1 MIKRLA
7 YVASRFLFTLSENA
21 VKAKEIRNF
30 YINEEQSV
38 YLLSHHD
45 AKKHRQWLN
54 ICIKKLTNLGYSD
67 VEMIGS
73 GAFGFVFAGL
83 DEHNQPWVFKF
94 SRITLA
100 QSVRDRLEDEA
111 YMLSQVNN
119 LLVPKFYGFERI
131 KKQGIL
137 MMARALGE
145 DLEKVS
151 LKRGR
156 FSAAAITDLA
166 LKLRNVLID
175 LRNHKNGIS
184 PQPIVHGDIKPSNL
198 VWNEATQGLSLVD
211 WGSSVYAQID
221 SDGDPVTSNFMD
233 LMSGDLSSTNAR
245 MGDVYFIGDEQM
257 SGAKSS
263 PRFDEQG
270 VASTLYAL
278 ASAQSC
284 RFGAQV
290 IPASSLGL
298 PMELAKVIDGMLSK
312 EKHIRDGAGD
322 YFMRN
327 MPTMAKAYLPQL
339 NIHKNIKA
347 HIPFWFGTDTELP
360 DTVVYS
366 SRKQFLR
373 QADHKQQLLDV
384 NDAQLDRYYKEF
396 LFDTG
401 DTEKAFLASIS
412 RLAKYPVVGGL
423 SFHWK
428 EESLYV
434 ESSLIM
440 HDESLADAFTQAVN
454 NTVMLA
460 QGINQKG
467 LFKCC
472 LFDARKTIQLERDGT
487 GAFKFEQLPEL
498 EYEVMNLK
506 SSDVTRPHS
515 YFEDGKDP
523 DEQLQLPK
531 KVIKCVFELNQ
542 IHHTGCIIFEA
553 LPDRMKIHHY
563 YRLLD
568 ANKEDE
574 FKRLLNK
581 LMQYAVSI
589 TDVGVAGFMKLP
601 YKNTREFS
609 LCEKQADF
617 FYPKDPKRFEA

>member
-1 MIKRLA
+1 M
-7 YVASRFLFTLSENA
+7 
-21 VKAKEIRNF
+21 KAKEIRNF

-38 YLLSHHD
+38 YLLSHRD

-54 ICIKKLTNLGYSD
+54 ICIKQLTLLGYKK

-73 GAFGFVFAGL
+73 GAFGFVFAGD
-83 DEHNQPWVFKF
+83 DEHGLPWVFKF

-111 YMLSQVNN
+111 YMLSQIKNP
-119 LLVPKFYGFERI
+119 LVPTFYGFERI

-137 MMARALGE
+137 MMARAIGE

-151 LKRGR
+151 LKQGR
-156 FSAAAITDLA
+156 LPAAKIMSLA
-166 LKLRNVLID
+166 VKLRNVLLD
-175 LRNHKNGIS
+175 LRRHKNGLS

-198 VWNEATQGLSLVD
+198 VWDENEKQLSLVD
-211 WGSSVYAQID
+211 WGSSVYAQVDEQGNPIA
-221 SDGDPVTSNFMD
+221 SNFMD
-233 LMSGDLSSTNAR
+233 LMSGDLSTTNAR
-245 MGDVYFIGDEQM
+245 MGDVYFIGDAQM
-257 SGAKSS
+257 SGEKSS

-284 RFGAQV
+284 RFGAQA
-290 IPASSLGL
+290 IPASSLML
-298 PMELAKVIDGMLSK
+298 PKELANVIDGMLSK
-312 EKHIRDGAGD
+312 ERLVRDKAGD

-327 MPTMAKAYLPQL
+327 IETMAKAYLPQL
-339 NIHKNIKA
+339 PKTETKA
-347 HIPFWFGTDTELP
+347 AIPFWFSQDPEP
-360 DTVVYS
+360 ETVVYS

-428 EESLYV
+428 DESLYV

-440 HDESLADAFTQAVN
+440 HDETLATAFTDAVN

-460 QGINQKG
+460 QAISQKG

-487 GAFKFEQLPEL
+487 GAFKFNQLPEL
-498 EYEVMNLK
+498 DYEVVNVK
-506 SSDVTRPHS
+506 ASDVTRPHS

-568 ANKEDE
+568 ASKEVE

-581 LMQYAVSI
+581 LMQYAVNI

-601 YKNTREFS
+601 YKNTREFG
-609 LCEKQADF
+609 LCEQQPSNY
-617 FYPKDPKRFEA
+617 YPKNPKQLLN

>member
-1 MIKRLA
+1 MQ
-7 YVASRFLFTLSENA
+7 
-21 VKAKEIRNF
+21 AKEIRNF

-54 ICIKKLTNLGYSD
+54 ICIKKLTLLGYEN

-73 GAFGFVFAGL
+73 GAFGFVFAGHDDTGL
-83 DEHNQPWVFKF
+83 PWVFKF

-100 QSVRDRLEDEA
+100 QSIRDRLEDEA
-111 YMLSQVNN
+111 YMLSQINN
-119 LLVPKFYGFERI
+119 PLVPEFYAFERI

-137 MMARALGE
+137 MMARAMGE

-151 LKRGR
+151 LKKGR
-156 FSAAAITDLA
+156 IGAAKIMTLA
-166 LKLRNVLID
+166 VRLRNVLLD
-175 LRNHKNGIS
+175 LRNHNTGITA
-184 PQPIVHGDIKPSNL
+184 QPIVHGDIKPSNL
-198 VWNEATQGLSLVD
+198 VWDEASDALSLVD

-221 SDGDPVTSNFMD
+221 SDGNPIASNFMD
-233 LMSGDLSSTNAR
+233 LMSGDLSTTNAR
-245 MGDVYFIGDEQM
+245 MGDVYFIGEAQM
-257 SGAKSS
+257 SGEQSS

-270 VASTLYAL
+270 VAATLYAL

-284 RFGAQV
+284 RFGVDV

-298 PMELAKVIDGMLSK
+298 PIELAKVIDGMLSK
-312 EKHIRDGAGD
+312 NKQVRDSAGD

-327 MPTMAKAYLPQL
+327 ITSMAKAYLPEL
-339 NIHKNIKA
+339 PKKVVKA
-347 HIPFWFGTDTELP
+347 AIPFWFSYDEEP
-360 DTVVYS
+360 ETVVYS

-412 RLAKYPVVGGL
+412 RLAKYPAVGGL

-428 EESLYV
+428 DESLFV
-434 ESSLIM
+434 ESSLILYN
-440 HDESLADAFTQAVN
+440 ETLAAAFTDAVN

-460 QGINQKG
+460 QAISQKG

-472 LFDARKTIQLERDGT
+472 LFDARKTIQLERDRT
-487 GAFKFEQLPEL
+487 GAFKFESLPEL
-498 EYEVMNLK
+498 DFETVNVNA
-506 SSDVTRPHS
+506 SDVTRPHS

-553 LPDRMKIHHY
+553 LPDRLKIHHY

-568 ANKEDE
+568 ASKEDE
-574 FKRLLNK
+574 FRRLLNK
-581 LMQYAVSI
+581 LMQYAVNI

-609 LCEKQADF
+609 LCEQQGNHY
-617 FYPKDPKRFEA
+617 YPKNPKVTL

>member
-1 MIKRLA
+1 MQ
-7 YVASRFLFTLSENA
+7 
-21 VKAKEIRNF
+21 AKEIRNF

-54 ICIKKLTNLGYSD
+54 ICIKKLTLLGYEN

-73 GAFGFVFAGL
+73 GAFGFVFAGHDDTGL
-83 DEHNQPWVFKF
+83 PWVFKF

-100 QSVRDRLEDEA
+100 QSIRDRLEDEA
-111 YMLSQVNN
+111 YMLSQINN
-119 LLVPKFYGFERI
+119 PLVPEFYAFERI

-137 MMARALGE
+137 MMARAMGE

-151 LKRGR
+151 LKKGR
-156 FSAAAITDLA
+156 IGAAKIMMLA
-166 LKLRNVLID
+166 VRLRNVLLD
-175 LRNHKNGIS
+175 LRNHNTGITA
-184 PQPIVHGDIKPSNL
+184 QPIVHGDIKPSNL
-198 VWNEATQGLSLVD
+198 VWDEASDALSLVD

-221 SDGDPVTSNFMD
+221 SDGNPIASNFMD
-233 LMSGDLSSTNAR
+233 LMSADLSTTNAR
-245 MGDVYFIGDEQM
+245 MGDVYFIGEAQM
-257 SGAKSS
+257 SGEQSS

-270 VASTLYAL
+270 VAATLYAL

-284 RFGAQV
+284 RFGVDV

-298 PMELAKVIDGMLSK
+298 PIELAKVIDGMLSK
-312 EKHIRDGAGD
+312 NKQVRNSAGD

-327 MPTMAKAYLPQL
+327 ITSMAKAYLPEL
-339 NIHKNIKA
+339 PKKVVKA
-347 HIPFWFGTDTELP
+347 AIPFWFSYDEEP
-360 DTVVYS
+360 ETVVYS

-412 RLAKYPVVGGL
+412 RLAKYPAVGGL

-428 EESLYV
+428 DESLFV
-434 ESSLIM
+434 ESSLILYN
-440 HDESLADAFTQAVN
+440 ETLAAAFTDAVN

-460 QGINQKG
+460 QAISQKG

-472 LFDARKTIQLERDGT
+472 LFDARKTIQLERDRT
-487 GAFKFEQLPEL
+487 GAFKFESLPEL
-498 EYEVMNLK
+498 DFETVNVNA
-506 SSDVTRPHS
+506 SDVTRPHS

-553 LPDRMKIHHY
+553 LPDRLKIHHY

-568 ANKEDE
+568 ASKEDE
-574 FKRLLNK
+574 FRRLLNK
-581 LMQYAVSI
+581 LMQYAVNI

-609 LCEKQADF
+609 LCEQQGNHY
-617 FYPKDPKRFEA
+617 YPKNPKVTL

>member
-1 MIKRLA
+1 MLKG
-7 YVASRFLFTLSENA
+7 VTSRFYLNLSEYA
-21 VKAKEIRNF
+21 VTAKEIRNF

-54 ICIKKLTNLGYSD
+54 ICIKKLTNLGYTE

-83 DEHNQPWVFKF
+83 DEHQQPWVFKF

-111 YMLSQVNN
+111 YMLSQVDNP
-119 LLVPKFYGFERI
+119 LVPKFYAFERI

-151 LKRGR
+151 LKKGR
-156 FSAAAITDLA
+156 FSASAITDLA

-198 VWNEATQGLSLVD
+198 VWDEATQGLSLVD

-221 SDGDPVTSNFMD
+221 SHGDPVTSNFMD

-312 EKHIRDGAGD
+312 DKRIRDGAGD
-322 YFMRN
+322 YFIRN
-327 MPTMAKAYLPQL
+327 MPSMAKAYLPQI
-339 NIHKNIKA
+339 NIHSNVKA
-347 HIPFWFGTDTELP
+347 HIPFWFGNDIELP

-460 QGINQKG
+460 QGIHQKG

-498 EYEVMNLK
+498 DYEVMNLK

-568 ANKEDE
+568 ASKEAE

-617 FYPKDPKRFEA
+617 FYPKDPKRFQSFN

>member
-1 MIKRLA
+1 M
-7 YVASRFLFTLSENA
+7 
-21 VKAKEIRNF
+21 KAKEIRNF

-38 YLLSHHD
+38 YLLSHRD

-54 ICIKKLTNLGYSD
+54 ICIKQLTLLGYKK

-73 GAFGFVFAGL
+73 GAFGFVFAGD
-83 DEHNQPWVFKF
+83 DEHGLPWVFKF

-111 YMLSQVNN
+111 YMLSQIKNP
-119 LLVPKFYGFERI
+119 LVPTFYGFERI

-137 MMARALGE
+137 MMARAIGE

-151 LKRGR
+151 LKQGR
-156 FSAAAITDLA
+156 LPAAKIMSLA
-166 LKLRNVLID
+166 VKLRNVLLD
-175 LRNHKNGIS
+175 LRRHKNGLS

-198 VWNEATQGLSLVD
+198 VWDENEKQLSLVD
-211 WGSSVYAQID
+211 WGSSVYAQVDEQGNPIA
-221 SDGDPVTSNFMD
+221 SNFMD
-233 LMSGDLSSTNAR
+233 LMSGDLSTTNAR
-245 MGDVYFIGDEQM
+245 MGDVYFIGDAQM
-257 SGAKSS
+257 SGEKSS

-284 RFGAQV
+284 RFGAQA
-290 IPASSLGL
+290 IPASSLML
-298 PMELAKVIDGMLSK
+298 PKELANVIDGMLSK
-312 EKHIRDGAGD
+312 ERLVRDKAGD

-327 MPTMAKAYLPQL
+327 IETMAKAYLPQL
-339 NIHKNIKA
+339 PKTETKA
-347 HIPFWFGTDTELP
+347 AIPFWFSQDPEP
-360 DTVVYS
+360 ETVVYS

-428 EESLYV
+428 DESLYV

-440 HDESLADAFTQAVN
+440 HDETLATAFTDAVN

-460 QGINQKG
+460 QAISQKG

-487 GAFKFEQLPEL
+487 GAFKFNQLPEL
-498 EYEVMNLK
+498 DYEVVNVK
-506 SSDVTRPHS
+506 ASDVTRPHS

-568 ANKEDE
+568 ASKEVE

-581 LMQYAVSI
+581 LMQYAVNI

-601 YKNTREFS
+601 YKNTREFG
-609 LCEKQADF
+609 LCEQQPSKY
-617 FYPKDPKRFEA
+617 YPKNPKQLLN

>member
-1 MIKRLA
+1 M
-7 YVASRFLFTLSENA
+7 
-21 VKAKEIRNF
+21 KAKEIRNF

-38 YLLSHHD
+38 YLLSHRD

-54 ICIKKLTNLGYSD
+54 ICIKQLTLLGYKK

-73 GAFGFVFAGL
+73 GAFGFVFAGD
-83 DEHNQPWVFKF
+83 DEHGLPWVFKF

-111 YMLSQVNN
+111 YMLSQIKNP
-119 LLVPKFYGFERI
+119 LVPTFYGFERI

-137 MMARALGE
+137 MMARAIGE
-145 DLEKVS
+145 DLEKIS
-151 LKRGR
+151 LKQGR
-156 FSAAAITDLA
+156 LPAAKIMSLA
-166 LKLRNVLID
+166 VKLRNVLLD
-175 LRNHKNGIS
+175 LRRHKNGLS

-198 VWNEATQGLSLVD
+198 VWDENEKQLSLVD
-211 WGSSVYAQID
+211 WGSSVYAQVDEQGNPIA
-221 SDGDPVTSNFMD
+221 SNFMD
-233 LMSGDLSSTNAR
+233 LMSGDLSTTNAR
-245 MGDVYFIGDEQM
+245 MGDVYFIGDAQM
-257 SGAKSS
+257 SGEKSS

-284 RFGAQV
+284 RFGAQA
-290 IPASSLGL
+290 IPASSLML
-298 PMELAKVIDGMLSK
+298 PKELANVIDGMLSK
-312 EKHIRDGAGD
+312 ERLVRDKAGD

-327 MPTMAKAYLPQL
+327 IETMVKAYLPQL
-339 NIHKNIKA
+339 PKTETKA
-347 HIPFWFGTDTELP
+347 AIPFWFSQDPEP
-360 DTVVYS
+360 ETVVYS

-428 EESLYV
+428 DESLYV

-440 HDESLADAFTQAVN
+440 YDETLATAFTDAVN

-460 QGINQKG
+460 QAISQKG

-487 GAFKFEQLPEL
+487 GAFKFNQLPEL
-498 EYEVMNLK
+498 DYEVVNVK
-506 SSDVTRPHS
+506 ASDVTRPHS

-568 ANKEDE
+568 ASKEVE

-581 LMQYAVSI
+581 LMQYAVNI

-601 YKNTREFS
+601 YKNTREFG
-609 LCEKQADF
+609 LCEQQPSNY
-617 FYPKDPKRFEA
+617 YPKNPKQLLN

>member
-1 MIKRLA
+1 M
-7 YVASRFLFTLSENA
+7 
-21 VKAKEIRNF
+21 KAKEIRNF

-38 YLLSHHD
+38 YLLSHRD

-54 ICIKKLTNLGYSD
+54 ICIKQLTLLGYKK

-73 GAFGFVFAGL
+73 GAFGFVFAGD
-83 DEHNQPWVFKF
+83 DEHGLPWVFKF

-111 YMLSQVNN
+111 YMLSQIKNP
-119 LLVPKFYGFERI
+119 LVPQFYGFERI

-137 MMARALGE
+137 MMARAIGE

-151 LKRGR
+151 LKQGR
-156 FSAAAITDLA
+156 LPAAKIMSLA
-166 LKLRNVLID
+166 VKLRNVLLD
-175 LRNHKNGIS
+175 LRRHKNGLS

-198 VWNEATQGLSLVD
+198 VWDENEKQLSLVD
-211 WGSSVYAQID
+211 WGSSVYAQVDEQGNPIA
-221 SDGDPVTSNFMD
+221 SNFMD
-233 LMSGDLSSTNAR
+233 LMSGDLSTTNAR
-245 MGDVYFIGDEQM
+245 MGDVYFIGDAQM
-257 SGAKSS
+257 SGEKSS

-284 RFGAQV
+284 RFGAQA
-290 IPASSLGL
+290 IPASSLML
-298 PMELAKVIDGMLSK
+298 PKELANVIDGMLSK
-312 EKHIRDGAGD
+312 ERLVRDKAGD

-327 MPTMAKAYLPQL
+327 IETMAKAYLPQL
-339 NIHKNIKA
+339 PKTETKA
-347 HIPFWFGTDTELP
+347 AIPFWFSQDPEP
-360 DTVVYS
+360 ETVVYS

-428 EESLYV
+428 DESLYV

-440 HDESLADAFTQAVN
+440 HDETLATAFTDAVN

-460 QGINQKG
+460 QAISQKG

-487 GAFKFEQLPEL
+487 GAFKFNQLPEL
-498 EYEVMNLK
+498 DYEVVNVK
-506 SSDVTRPHS
+506 ASDVTRPHS

-568 ANKEDE
+568 ASKEVE

-581 LMQYAVSI
+581 LMQYAVNI

-601 YKNTREFS
+601 YKNTREFG
-609 LCEKQADF
+609 LCEQQPSNY
-617 FYPKDPKRFEA
+617 YPKNPKQLLN

>member
-1 MIKRLA
+1 L
-7 YVASRFLFTLSENA
+7 
-21 VKAKEIRNF
+21 KAKEIRNF

-45 AKKHRQWLN
+45 AKRHRQWLN
-54 ICIKKLTNLGYSD
+54 ICIKKLTLLGYED

-73 GAFGFVFAGL
+73 GAFGFVFAGY
-83 DEHNQPWVFKF
+83 DENRLPWVFKF

-111 YMLSQVNN
+111 YMLSQINN
-119 LLVPKFYGFERI
+119 PLVPEFYAFERI

-137 MMARALGE
+137 MMARAMGE

-151 LKRGR
+151 LKKGR
-156 FSAAAITDLA
+156 IGAAKIMSLA
-166 LKLRNVLID
+166 VKLRNVLVD
-175 LRNHKNGIS
+175 LRNHKNGLS

-198 VWNEATQGLSLVD
+198 VWDEKTNALSLVD

-221 SDGDPVTSNFMD
+221 SDGNPVASNFMD
-233 LMSGDLSSTNAR
+233 LMSGDLSTTNAR
-245 MGDVYFIGDEQM
+245 MGDVYFIGEAQM
-257 SGAKSS
+257 SGEKSS

-270 VASTLYAL
+270 VAATLYAL

-284 RFGAQV
+284 RFGVHA

-298 PMELAKVIDGMLSK
+298 PIELAKVIDGMLSK
-312 EKHIRDGAGD
+312 DKAVRDRAGD

-327 MPTMAKAYLPQL
+327 ITTMAKAYLPELTTKQA
-339 NIHKNIKA
+339 KA
-347 HIPFWFGTDTELP
+347 IIPFWFSDDEEP
-360 DTVVYS
+360 ETVVYS

-412 RLAKYPVVGGL
+412 RLAKYPLVGGL

-428 EESLYV
+428 DESV
-434 ESSLIM
+434 FIESSLIM
-440 HDESLADAFTQAVN
+440 HNESLGAAFTDAVN

-460 QGINQKG
+460 QAITQKG

-472 LFDARKTIQLERDGT
+472 FFDARKTIQLERDRT
-487 GAFKFEQLPEL
+487 GAFIFEQLPEL
-498 EYEVMNLK
+498 DFEIVNMQAT
-506 SSDVTRPHS
+506 DVTRPHS

-523 DEQLQLPK
+523 DEQLQLPQ
-531 KVIKCVFELNQ
+531 KVIKCVFELNK

-553 LPDRMKIHHY
+553 LPDRLKIHHY

-568 ANKEDE
+568 ASKEHE

-581 LMQYAVSI
+581 LMQYAVNI

-601 YKNTREFS
+601 YKNTREFG
-609 LCEKQADF
+609 LCEQQAAHY
-617 FYPKDPKRFEA
+617 YPKNPKAAL

>member
-1 MIKRLA
+1 MK
-7 YVASRFLFTLSENA
+7 T
-21 VKAKEIRNF
+21 KAIHNF

-54 ICIKKLTNLGYSD
+54 ICIKQLTNLGYSQ

-83 DEHNQPWVFKF
+83 DERKLPWVFKF

-111 YMLSQVNN
+111 YMLSQVDNP
-119 LLVPKFYGFERI
+119 LVPKFYAFERI

-151 LKRGR
+151 LKKGR
-156 FSAAAITDLA
+156 FSAAAITSLA

-175 LRNHKNGIS
+175 LRTQQNGIT

-198 VWNEATQGLSLVD
+198 VWDEHTQGLSLVD

-221 SDGDPVTSNFMD
+221 SNGEPITSNFMD
-233 LMSGDLSSTNAR
+233 LMSGDLSTTNAR

-312 EKHIRDGAGD
+312 NKITRDGAGD

-327 MPTMAKAYLPQL
+327 MPAMAKAYLPEL
-339 NIHKNIKA
+339 NLAEHVRAN
-347 HIPFWFGTDTELP
+347 IPFWFGNDDELP
-360 DTVVYS
+360 ETVVYS

-373 QADHKQQLLDV
+373 QADHNQQLLDV

-428 EESLYV
+428 EESLFI

-440 HDESLADAFTQAVN
+440 HDESLGHAFTQAVN

-460 QGINQKG
+460 QSIHQKG

-472 LFDARKTIQLERDGT
+472 LFDARKTIQLDRDGT

-498 EYEVMNLK
+498 DYEVMNLK
-506 SSDVTRPHS
+506 SSEVTRPHS

-568 ANKEDE
+568 GTKEAQ

-601 YKNTREFS
+601 YKNTREFA
-609 LCEKQADF
+609 LCDRQPDF
-617 FYPKDPKRFEA
+617 FYPKDPKRFGA

>member
-1 MIKRLA
+1 MK
-7 YVASRFLFTLSENA
+7 T
-21 VKAKEIRNF
+21 KEIRNF

-54 ICIKKLTNLGYSD
+54 ICIKQLTNLGYRD

-83 DEHNQPWVFKF
+83 DHQNLPWVFKF

-111 YMLSQVNN
+111 FMLSQVDNP
-119 LLVPKFYGFERI
+119 LVPKFYAFERI

-137 MMARALGE
+137 MMARAMGE
-145 DLEKVS
+145 DLEKIS
-151 LKRGR
+151 LKKGR
-156 FSAAAITDLA
+156 FSAATITDLA

-175 LRNHKNGIS
+175 LRSHKNGLS

-198 VWNEATQGLSLVD
+198 VWDETARALSLVD
-211 WGSSVYAQID
+211 WGSSVYAQMD
-221 SDGDPVTSNFMD
+221 SDANPIASNIMD
-233 LMSGDLSSTNAR
+233 LMSGDLSTTNAR

-312 EKHIRDGAGD
+312 DKTVRDGAGD

-327 MPTMAKAYLPQL
+327 MPSMAKAYLPEL
-339 NIHKNIKA
+339 NLA
-347 HIPFWFGTDTELP
+347 EDDRAQIPFWFGSADELP

-373 QADHKQQLLDV
+373 QADHNQQLLDV

-412 RLAKYPVVGGL
+412 RLAKYPAVGGL

-428 EESLYV
+428 EDSLFI

-440 HDESLADAFTQAVN
+440 HDESLGAAFTQAIN

-460 QGINQKG
+460 QGISQKG

-498 EYEVMNLK
+498 DYEVMNLA

-568 ANKEDE
+568 ASKEVE

-601 YKNTREFS
+601 YKNTREFG
-609 LCEKQADF
+609 LCDQQPELF
-617 FYPKDPKRFEA
+617 FPKDPKRYDA

>member
-1 MIKRLA
+1 MK
-7 YVASRFLFTLSENA
+7 T
-21 VKAKEIRNF
+21 KAIRNF

-54 ICIKKLTNLGYSD
+54 ICIKQLTNLGYRD

-83 DEHNQPWVFKF
+83 DHQNLPWVFKF

-111 YMLSQVNN
+111 FMLSQVDNP
-119 LLVPKFYGFERI
+119 LVPKFYAFERI

-137 MMARALGE
+137 MMARAMGE
-145 DLEKVS
+145 DLEKIS
-151 LKRGR
+151 LKKGR
-156 FSAAAITDLA
+156 FSAATITDLA

-175 LRNHKNGIS
+175 LRNHKNGLS

-198 VWNEATQGLSLVD
+198 VWDETARALSLVD
-211 WGSSVYAQID
+211 WGSSVYAQMD
-221 SDGDPVTSNFMD
+221 SDANPIASNIMD
-233 LMSGDLSSTNAR
+233 LMSGDLSTTNAR

-312 EKHIRDGAGD
+312 DKKIRDGAGD

-327 MPTMAKAYLPQL
+327 MPTMAKAYLPEL
-339 NIHKNIKA
+339 NLADDVKA
-347 HIPFWFGTDTELP
+347 QIPFWFGSADELP

-373 QADHKQQLLDV
+373 QADHNQQLLDV

-412 RLAKYPVVGGL
+412 RLAKYPAVGGL

-428 EESLYV
+428 EDSLFI

-440 HDESLADAFTQAVN
+440 HDESLGHAFTQAVN

-460 QGINQKG
+460 QGISQKG

-487 GAFKFEQLPEL
+487 GAFIFEQLPEL
-498 EYEVMNLK
+498 DYEVMNLA
-506 SSDVTRPHS
+506 SSDITRPHS

-568 ANKEDE
+568 ASKEAE

-609 LCEKQADF
+609 LCDQQPDF
-617 FYPKDPKRFEA
+617 FFPKDPKRFDA

>member
-1 MIKRLA
+1 MQ
-7 YVASRFLFTLSENA
+7 
-21 VKAKEIRNF
+21 AKEIRNF

-54 ICIKKLTNLGYSD
+54 ICIKKLTLLGYEN

-73 GAFGFVFAGL
+73 GAFGFVFAGHDDTGL
-83 DEHNQPWVFKF
+83 PWVFKF

-100 QSVRDRLEDEA
+100 QSIRDRLEDEA
-111 YMLSQVNN
+111 YMLSQINN
-119 LLVPKFYGFERI
+119 PLVPEFYAFERI

-137 MMARALGE
+137 MMARAMGE

-151 LKRGR
+151 LKKGR
-156 FSAAAITDLA
+156 IGAAKIMTLA
-166 LKLRNVLID
+166 VRLRNVLLD
-175 LRNHKNGIS
+175 LRNHNTGITA
-184 PQPIVHGDIKPSNL
+184 QPIVHGDIKPSNL
-198 VWNEATQGLSLVD
+198 VWDEASDALSLVD

-221 SDGDPVTSNFMD
+221 SDGNPIASNFMD
-233 LMSGDLSSTNAR
+233 LMSADLSTTNAR
-245 MGDVYFIGDEQM
+245 MGDVYFIGEAQM
-257 SGAKSS
+257 SGEQSS

-270 VASTLYAL
+270 VAATLYAL

-284 RFGAQV
+284 RFGVDV

-298 PMELAKVIDGMLSK
+298 PIELAKVIDGMLSK
-312 EKHIRDGAGD
+312 NKQVRDSAGD

-327 MPTMAKAYLPQL
+327 ITSMAKAYLPEL
-339 NIHKNIKA
+339 PKKVVKA
-347 HIPFWFGTDTELP
+347 AIPFWFSYDEEP
-360 DTVVYS
+360 ETVVYS

-412 RLAKYPVVGGL
+412 RLAKYPAVGGL

-428 EESLYV
+428 DESLFV
-434 ESSLIM
+434 ESSLILYN
-440 HDESLADAFTQAVN
+440 ETLAAAFTDAVN

-460 QGINQKG
+460 QAISQKG

-472 LFDARKTIQLERDGT
+472 LFDARKTIQLERDRT
-487 GAFKFEQLPEL
+487 GAFKFESLPEL
-498 EYEVMNLK
+498 DFETVNVNA
-506 SSDVTRPHS
+506 SDVTRPHS

-553 LPDRMKIHHY
+553 LPDRLKIHHY

-568 ANKEDE
+568 ASKEDE
-574 FKRLLNK
+574 FRRLLNK
-581 LMQYAVSI
+581 LMQYAVNI

-609 LCEKQADF
+609 LCEQQGNHY
-617 FYPKDPKRFEA
+617 YPKNPKMTL

>member
-1 MIKRLA
+1 MQ
-7 YVASRFLFTLSENA
+7 
-21 VKAKEIRNF
+21 AKEIRNF

-54 ICIKKLTNLGYSD
+54 ICIKKLTLLGYEN

-73 GAFGFVFAGL
+73 GAFGFVFAGHDDTGL
-83 DEHNQPWVFKF
+83 PWVFKF

-100 QSVRDRLEDEA
+100 QSIRDRLEDEA
-111 YMLSQVNN
+111 YMLSQINN
-119 LLVPKFYGFERI
+119 PLVPEFYAFERI

-137 MMARALGE
+137 MMARAMGE

-151 LKRGR
+151 LKKGR
-156 FSAAAITDLA
+156 IGAAKIMTLA
-166 LKLRNVLID
+166 VRLRNVLLD
-175 LRNHKNGIS
+175 LRNHNTGITA
-184 PQPIVHGDIKPSNL
+184 QPIVHGDIKPSNL
-198 VWNEATQGLSLVD
+198 VWDEASDALSLVD

-221 SDGDPVTSNFMD
+221 SDGNPIASNFMD
-233 LMSGDLSSTNAR
+233 LMSADLSTTNAR
-245 MGDVYFIGDEQM
+245 MGDVYFIGEAQM
-257 SGAKSS
+257 SGEQSS

-270 VASTLYAL
+270 VAATLYAL

-284 RFGAQV
+284 RFGVDV

-298 PMELAKVIDGMLSK
+298 PIELAKVIDGMLSK
-312 EKHIRDGAGD
+312 NKQVRDSAGD

-327 MPTMAKAYLPQL
+327 ITSMAKAYLPEL
-339 NIHKNIKA
+339 PKKVVKA
-347 HIPFWFGTDTELP
+347 AIPFWFSYDEEP
-360 DTVVYS
+360 ETVVYS

-412 RLAKYPVVGGL
+412 RLAKYPAVGGL

-428 EESLYV
+428 DESLFV
-434 ESSLIM
+434 ESSLILYN
-440 HDESLADAFTQAVN
+440 ETLAAAFTDAVN

-460 QGINQKG
+460 QAISQKG

-472 LFDARKTIQLERDGT
+472 LFDARKTIQLERDRT
-487 GAFKFEQLPEL
+487 GAFKFESLPEL
-498 EYEVMNLK
+498 DFETVNVNA
-506 SSDVTRPHS
+506 SDVTRPHS

-553 LPDRMKIHHY
+553 LPDRLKIHHY

-568 ANKEDE
+568 ASKEDE
-574 FKRLLNK
+574 FRRLLNK
-581 LMQYAVSI
+581 LMQYAVNI

-609 LCEKQADF
+609 LCEQQGNHY
-617 FYPKDPKRFEA
+617 YPKNPKVTL

>member
-1 MIKRLA
+1 MK
-7 YVASRFLFTLSENA
+7 T
-21 VKAKEIRNF
+21 KEIRNF
-30 YINEEQSV
+30 YINEGQSV

-54 ICIKKLTNLGYSD
+54 ICIKQLTNLGYRD

-83 DEHNQPWVFKF
+83 DHQNLPWVFKF

-111 YMLSQVNN
+111 FMLSQVDNP
-119 LLVPKFYGFERI
+119 LVPKFYAFERI

-137 MMARALGE
+137 MMARAMGE
-145 DLEKVS
+145 DLEKIS
-151 LKRGR
+151 LKKGR
-156 FSAAAITDLA
+156 FSAATITDLA

-175 LRNHKNGIS
+175 LRNHKNGLS

-198 VWNEATQGLSLVD
+198 VWDETASALSLVD
-211 WGSSVYAQID
+211 WGSSVYAQMD
-221 SDGDPVTSNFMD
+221 SDANPIASNIMD
-233 LMSGDLSSTNAR
+233 LMSGDLSTTNAR

-312 EKHIRDGAGD
+312 DKTVRDGAGD

-327 MPTMAKAYLPQL
+327 MPSMAKAYLPEL
-339 NIHKNIKA
+339 NLA
-347 HIPFWFGTDTELP
+347 EDDRAQIPFWFGSADELP

-373 QADHKQQLLDV
+373 QADHNQQLLDV

-412 RLAKYPVVGGL
+412 RLAKYPAVGGL

-428 EESLYV
+428 EDSLFI

-440 HDESLADAFTQAVN
+440 HDESLGAAFTQAIN

-460 QGINQKG
+460 QGISQKG

-498 EYEVMNLK
+498 DYEVMNLA

-568 ANKEDE
+568 ASKEVE

-601 YKNTREFS
+601 YKNTREFG
-609 LCEKQADF
+609 LCDQQPELF
-617 FYPKDPKRFEA
+617 FPKDPKRYDA

>member
-1 MIKRLA
+1 
-7 YVASRFLFTLSENA
+7 VQ
-21 VKAKEIRNF
+21 AKEIRNF

-54 ICIKKLTNLGYSD
+54 ICIKKLTLLGYEN

-73 GAFGFVFAGL
+73 GAFGFVFAGHDDTGL
-83 DEHNQPWVFKF
+83 PWVFKF

-100 QSVRDRLEDEA
+100 QSIRDRLEDEA
-111 YMLSQVNN
+111 YMLSQINN
-119 LLVPKFYGFERI
+119 PLVPEFYAFERI

-137 MMARALGE
+137 MMARAMGE

-151 LKRGR
+151 LKKGR
-156 FSAAAITDLA
+156 IGAAKIMTLA
-166 LKLRNVLID
+166 VRLRNVLLD
-175 LRNHKNGIS
+175 LRNHNTGITA
-184 PQPIVHGDIKPSNL
+184 QPIVHGDIKPSNL
-198 VWNEATQGLSLVD
+198 VWDEASDALSLVD

-221 SDGDPVTSNFMD
+221 SDGNPIASNFMD
-233 LMSGDLSSTNAR
+233 LMSADLSTTNAR
-245 MGDVYFIGDEQM
+245 MGDVYFIGEAQM
-257 SGAKSS
+257 SGEQSS

-270 VASTLYAL
+270 VAATLYAL

-284 RFGAQV
+284 RFGVDV

-298 PMELAKVIDGMLSK
+298 PIELAKVIDGMLSK
-312 EKHIRDGAGD
+312 NKQVRDSAGD

-327 MPTMAKAYLPQL
+327 ITSMAKAYLPEL
-339 NIHKNIKA
+339 PKKVVKA
-347 HIPFWFGTDTELP
+347 AIPFWFSYDEEP
-360 DTVVYS
+360 ETVVYS

-412 RLAKYPVVGGL
+412 RLAKYPAVGGL

-428 EESLYV
+428 DESLFV
-434 ESSLIM
+434 ESSLILYN
-440 HDESLADAFTQAVN
+440 ETLAAAFTDAVN

-460 QGINQKG
+460 QAISQKG

-472 LFDARKTIQLERDGT
+472 LFDARKTIQLERDRT
-487 GAFKFEQLPEL
+487 GAFKFESLPEL
-498 EYEVMNLK
+498 DFETVNVNA
-506 SSDVTRPHS
+506 SDVTRPHS

-553 LPDRMKIHHY
+553 LPDRLKIHHY

-568 ANKEDE
+568 ASKEDE
-574 FKRLLNK
+574 FRRLLNK
-581 LMQYAVSI
+581 LMQYAVNI

-609 LCEKQADF
+609 LCEQQGNHY
-617 FYPKDPKRFEA
+617 YPKNPKVTL

>member
-1 MIKRLA
+1 MK
-7 YVASRFLFTLSENA
+7 T
-21 VKAKEIRNF
+21 KEIRNF

-54 ICIKKLTNLGYSD
+54 ICIKQLTNLGYRD

-83 DEHNQPWVFKF
+83 DHQKLPWVFKF

-111 YMLSQVNN
+111 FMLSQVDNP
-119 LLVPKFYGFERI
+119 LVPKFYAFERI

-137 MMARALGE
+137 MMARAMGE
-145 DLEKVS
+145 DLEKIS
-151 LKRGR
+151 LKKGR
-156 FSAAAITDLA
+156 FSAATITDLA

-175 LRNHKNGIS
+175 LRSHKNGLS

-198 VWNEATQGLSLVD
+198 VWDETARALSLVD
-211 WGSSVYAQID
+211 WGSSVYAQMD
-221 SDGDPVTSNFMD
+221 SDANPIASNIMD
-233 LMSGDLSSTNAR
+233 LMSGDLSTTNAR

-312 EKHIRDGAGD
+312 DKTIRDGAGD

-327 MPTMAKAYLPQL
+327 MPSMAKAYLPEL
-339 NIHKNIKA
+339 NLA
-347 HIPFWFGTDTELP
+347 EDERAQIPFWFGSADELP

-373 QADHKQQLLDV
+373 QADHNQQLLDV

-412 RLAKYPVVGGL
+412 RLAKYPAVGGL

-428 EESLYV
+428 EDSLFI

-440 HDESLADAFTQAVN
+440 HDDSLGAAFTQAIN

-460 QGINQKG
+460 QGISQKG

-498 EYEVMNLK
+498 DYEVMNLA

-568 ANKEDE
+568 ASKEIE

-601 YKNTREFS
+601 YKNTREFG
-609 LCEKQADF
+609 LCDQQPELF
-617 FYPKDPKRFEA
+617 FPKDPKRYDA

>member
-1 MIKRLA
+1 M
-7 YVASRFLFTLSENA
+7 
-21 VKAKEIRNF
+21 
-30 YINEEQSV
+30 
-38 YLLSHHD
+38 LSHHD

-54 ICIKKLTNLGYSD
+54 ICIKKLTLLGYEN

-73 GAFGFVFAGL
+73 GAFGFVFAGHDDTGL
-83 DEHNQPWVFKF
+83 PWVFKF

-100 QSVRDRLEDEA
+100 QSIRDRLEDEA
-111 YMLSQVNN
+111 YMLSQINN
-119 LLVPKFYGFERI
+119 PLVPEFYAFERI

-137 MMARALGE
+137 MMARAMGE

-151 LKRGR
+151 LKKGR
-156 FSAAAITDLA
+156 ISAAKIMTLA
-166 LKLRNVLID
+166 VRLRNVLLD
-175 LRNHKNGIS
+175 LRNHNTGVTA
-184 PQPIVHGDIKPSNL
+184 QPIVHGDIKPSNL
-198 VWNEATQGLSLVD
+198 VWDEASDALSLVD

-221 SDGDPVTSNFMD
+221 SDGNPIASNFMD
-233 LMSGDLSSTNAR
+233 LMSADLSTTNAR
-245 MGDVYFIGDEQM
+245 MGDVYFIGEAQM
-257 SGAKSS
+257 SGEQSS

-270 VASTLYAL
+270 VAATLYAL

-284 RFGAQV
+284 RFGVDV

-298 PMELAKVIDGMLSK
+298 PIELAKVIDGMLSK
-312 EKHIRDGAGD
+312 NKQVRDSAGD

-327 MPTMAKAYLPQL
+327 ITSMAKAYLPEL
-339 NIHKNIKA
+339 PKKVVKA
-347 HIPFWFGTDTELP
+347 AIPFWFSYDEEP
-360 DTVVYS
+360 ETVVYS

-412 RLAKYPVVGGL
+412 RLAKYPAVGGL

-428 EESLYV
+428 DESLFV
-434 ESSLIM
+434 ESSLILYN
-440 HDESLADAFTQAVN
+440 ETLAAAFTDAVN

-460 QGINQKG
+460 QAISQKG

-472 LFDARKTIQLERDGT
+472 LFDARKTIQLERDRT
-487 GAFKFEQLPEL
+487 GAFKFESLPEL
-498 EYEVMNLK
+498 DFETVNVNA
-506 SSDVTRPHS
+506 SDVTRPHS

-553 LPDRMKIHHY
+553 LPDRLKIHHY

-568 ANKEDE
+568 ASKEDE
-574 FKRLLNK
+574 FRRLLNK
-581 LMQYAVSI
+581 LMQYAVNI

-609 LCEKQADF
+609 LCEQQGNHY
-617 FYPKDPKRFEA
+617 YPKNPKVTL